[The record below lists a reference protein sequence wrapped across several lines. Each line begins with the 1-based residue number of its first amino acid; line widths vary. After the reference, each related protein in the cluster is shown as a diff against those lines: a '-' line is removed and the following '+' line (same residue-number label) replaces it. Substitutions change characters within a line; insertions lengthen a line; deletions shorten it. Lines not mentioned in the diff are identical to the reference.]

1 MVPAEEAA
9 VVGCGGAGSFEEGVE
24 EILQRFGGRN
34 GLLVEAT
41 NADGVAHV
49 QQLVAV
55 VPVDLLH
62 DFLVPVRLQ
71 WRFLHLPRNLFLQ
84 RLLHCKHSPS

>member
-24 EILQRFGGRN
+24 EVLQCFGGRN
-34 GLLVEAT
+34 SLLVEAT

-49 QQLVAV
+49 QQLVSV
-55 VPVDLLH
+55 VSVDLLH
-62 DFLVPVRLQ
+62 DLLVPVRLQ
-71 WRFLHLPRNLFLQ
+71 WWLLHLPRYLLLQ